1 MRKEKRHE
9 LFHLELLPPIERK
22 PDGSLPR
29 MTGRQR
35 QQAVTLIRKLCSACD
50 KGNCLYL
57 DDGEAKPCPQMLS
70 YSVCCKFFRWVL
82 LKDSAGKELET
93 EIFGKDTAKR
103 CAICG
108 RAFIPGSNR
117 ALYCDDCRPIAQR
130 WQKAAYAKR
139 HRTNSRTIDK
149 QNS

>member
-1 MRKEKRHE
+1 MS

-35 QQAVTLIRKLCSACD
+35 QRAVTLIHRLCSACD
-50 KGNCLYL
+50 NGHCLYL
-57 DDGEAKPCPQMLS
+57 DDGEEVPCPQTLS

-82 LKDSAGKELET
+82 LKDKDGEDLET
-93 EIFGKDTAKR
+93 EVFGKNAAKR

-108 RAFIPGSNR
+108 KAFIPGSNR
-117 ALYCDDCRPIAQR
+117 SLYCDDCKPVARR
-130 WQKAAYAKR
+130 RQKAEYAKR
-139 HRTNSRTIDK
+139 HRAESRTLD
-149 QNS
+149 QQSH